1 MDSMMSTGGF
11 SQKCLKKKKCDI
23 NIHGHVHSMKLG
35 DKRCINASFEA
46 IGFKP
51 VRLGVLLQRYLQRMI
66 EKLDG

>member
-1 MDSMMSTGGF
+1 
-11 SQKCLKKKKCDI
+11 
-23 NIHGHVHSMKLG
+23 MKLG